1 MAARVLGSGLGL
13 NEGLVSSG
21 AVAPAPPAR
30 YGRCAGSR
38 RSPSAARLSPKI
50 LIGHLCA
57 VCNDAVDHVGTLGPS
72 SLERALVA
80 HLTPDQLGMLPYGQL
95 SVSGLVGWA
104 VAAYEDSS
112 TPANSSPFGH
122 LADIEALPGK
132 LRAALG
138 G

>member
-1 MAARVLGSGLGL
+1 LG
-13 NEGLVSSG
+13 
-21 AVAPAPPAR
+21 
-30 YGRCAGSR
+30 GR
-38 RSPSAARLSPKI
+38 PSAARQVWTLRRLTPQSLGGQLSPKI

-104 VAAYEDSS
+104 VAAYEDFS

-138 G
+138 GSNLLAQT